1 MDVMLRTRTEALY
14 EVIRLV
20 RPLYKV
26 LEAAVQ
32 IELAETG
39 VSVPQRAVLEQLH
52 DAGPLTVPAIGRR
65 LILPRQFVQKT
76 ANELRDAGLL
86 AKRDNA
92 AHKRSALLT
101 LTPAGLAAIT
111 GIKAREAAVMHPIAR
126 ALDKGDVE
134 TTRATL
140 QEIIRAFGAHNAE
153 RKRQEEGVPS

>member
-1 MDVMLRTRTEALY
+1 MPTRTETLY
-14 EVIRLV
+14 DVIRLV

-39 VSVPQRAVLEQLH
+39 VSVPQRAVLEQVL

-92 AHKRSALLT
+92 AHKRSALLA

-134 TTRATL
+134 TTRAIL
-140 QEIIRAFGAHNAE
+140 QEIIRAFRAHNADG
-153 RKRQEEGVPS
+153 KRQEEGDSA

>member
-1 MDVMLRTRTEALY
+1 MSTRTEALY
-14 EVIRLV
+14 DVIRLV

-39 VSVPQRAVLEQLH
+39 ITLPQRAVLEQIL
-52 DAGPLTVPAIGRR
+52 DGGPLTVPAVGRR
-65 LILPRQFVQKT
+65 LILPRQFIQKT
-76 ANELRDAGLL
+76 ANELLDAGLL
-86 AKRDNA
+86 AKRENA

-134 TTRATL
+134 TTRAIL
-140 QEIIRAFGAHNAE
+140 QEIIRAFRAHNAD
-153 RKRQEEGVPS
+153 RKRQEEGDSA